1 MSPEGT
7 PTSIR
12 RAGVEDVDRLAPLFD
27 AYRGFYGLPADL
39 ALSRRYL
46 RERLARN
53 EAVILLAEST
63 APRRPEH
70 DDAAAAPRPAGF
82 CQLYPTWCSLAA
94 APIFVL
100 YDLYVA
106 QAARRGGVGAHLLRA
121 AAAHARECGAA
132 RMDLSTARTNA
143 PAQALYESLGW
154 RRDEV
159 FLTYSLDLA

>member
-70 DDAAAAPRPAGF
+70 DDAAAAPRPA
-82 CQLYPTWCSLAA
+82 AA
-94 APIFVL
+94 CVEACAEACAEASASRITDSPR
-100 YDLYVA
+100 DRR
-106 QAARRGGVGAHLLRA
+106 ARRYSRES
-121 AAAHARECGAA
+121 ARSAG
-132 RMDLSTARTNA
+132 R
-143 PAQALYESLGW
+143 P
-154 RRDEV
+154 
-159 FLTYSLDLA
+159 